1 MARPANNLDS
11 VLPVLTDISSSP
23 WTRCFVYSL
32 PQQNRVA
39 AGGGDPSRRRQLSC
53 APQSARSGAGS
64 LQEAQKAISLLRIQP
79 KPVPDEVR
87 FKPPPPPS
95 GPQGVRGQTAGGPL
109 GAKAEANGRWSSAA
123 AAFPPQP
130 IQGSQAALGVSQ
142 PQGKSW
148 EAHTRDQYSQQQQ
161 QPRPPAAD
169 AGPPPSAAPAS
180 ARPAQQAAG
189 HWADDN
195 DDDFLVDLE
204 ALDEMV
210 AQHVMNRSSSSLSS
224 SSPAR
229 QHPEPQPLAGG
240 WERGRAGQGPP
251 GNATAPRATMP
262 LRNISNEVVHLSNG
276 PPEDTR
282 RKLHQL
288 NEELLQVS
296 NRLLDKEDLNV
307 GAQEEQRLVAKRKQ
321 LRAEKARLEGL
332 AAGAAPPLVRPPPPT
347 SGSQPGSCGPPPLG
361 RGLREPEGWGGP
373 WQAEAPSIA
382 LPGWQPQLR
391 AAAPAPS
398 QGQFHSGSSG
408 PLTFPALGGGRPP
421 PEWQPQDRPPF
432 PPQELPR
439 HSGPGEWSGFSAFSG
454 PDLQRLLDS
463 EGMPLPDPT
472 LRSAAAGVQEDVEC
486 ERVDGEQHRQWGRE
500 SFPWSQQLRRLNRQ
514 VFGNHRFRPRQLQVI
529 NATIQGE
536 DVFVLMPTGGGK
548 SLCYQLPA
556 VFNDGVTVCIS
567 PLVSLIQDQLLHL
580 REAAVECAQLSS
592 SQDYEEQRAVIQ
604 DLRSGMP
611 SIRILFVTP
620 EKVAKS
626 DALMRVLDDLHQRSL
641 LARVVVD
648 EAHCVSQWGHDFR
661 PDYKGLSVFK
671 RRYPSVPL
679 IALTATATP
688 RVQHDVVQQLAIPR
702 CLVFKSS
709 FNRPN
714 LRYRVV
720 KKRTGTAKAK
730 GGGQGGHQAAPSLQG
745 CLADMEKLLLEEFS
759 DSHGRVQS
767 GIIYCLSRNDCEKV
781 ASQLNGLRQKNGQR
795 LAVHHYHANMDQMQR
810 EEVQLKW
817 SRDVYQIICA
827 TIAFGMGINKP
838 DVRFV
843 IHYSLPKSLEGYHQ
857 ETGRAGRDG
866 KEATCVLF
874 YSYGDVQRT
883 RHMLKQSA
891 EENGTPPDVVE
902 HNMETLHAM
911 VNYAEEKVE
920 CRRSLLLVH
929 FGETGWD
936 ASLCKGTCDNCHNL
950 GSNTDIERTDMKNYA
965 LEVASLVVAMGQ
977 RHAIGLVVDVF
988 RGANTAPIRKHRFNM
1003 LPGHGAGSDLTKG
1016 DAERLVRKM
1025 VIQGIL
1031 WEDSQ
1036 RLDNAYAS
1044 VVSNVRVRPEK
1055 VREVEQ
1061 GKLQVVLASV
1071 KRKAAPRQRPQADDA
1086 AATGGNR
1093 DIDEGWDWRQ
1103 EMEDCLP
1110 ENGGERRHQMAMEL
1124 LSQWR
1129 VAISQQRGCQP
1140 SSIFHTSTLE
1150 RICVRMPQTLA
1161 DLEAIQGVSASKC
1174 KAHGARVLELL
1185 RQVEK
1190 HIEGQDAGAIP
1201 LDQEVQFDGRLH
1213 SSSGKPQQQPAHQHV
1228 PGIDSDEDEDAA
1240 ELAWLAE
1247 PHLSLRRKHPGPAGG
1262 LGGGAAA
1269 AKRFRPM
1276 GGTTTE
1282 PNFQQY
1288 AYKHGSQSAAA
1299 GQPQAAAEGGWQ
1311 TKNSTVT
1318 RSQFFVVQQN

>member
-843 IHYSLPKSLEGYHQ
+843 VHESMSKSLENYYQ
-857 ETGRAGRDG
+857 ESGRAGRDG
-866 KEATCVLF
+866 KPARCLLLYRFADIPRQAALVSLEPRWRDNLPQAMAFCC
-874 YSYGDVQRT
+874 
-883 RHMLKQSA
+883 SA
-891 EENGTPPDVVE
+891 GPG
-902 HNMETLHAM
+902 A
-911 VNYAEEKVE
+911 
-920 CRRSLLLVH
+920 CRRAVLAMHFNEAPPECHGMCDLCANRLPGGEGSRPQEKDATELGKSILRTLAAQQQAQKKCTLIQLIDRWRSNKQGGEAKLAKSISREEAERVVARLMLESYLEFEFGYTAYATTAYLVCSGTCSLLLS
-929 FGETGWD
+929 GKRKLMLPPEPEG
-936 ASLCKGTCDNCHNL
+936 NL
-950 GSNTDIERTDMKNYA
+950 EEAEQESPLLLA
-965 LEVASLVVAMGQ
+965 LDRIRVRVAAE
-977 RHAIGLVVDVF
+977 
-988 RGANTAPIRKHRFNM
+988 ANTVVESV
-1003 LPGHGAGSDLTKG
+1003 LPPAAL
-1016 DAERLVRKM
+1016 RL
-1025 VIQGIL
+1025 
-1031 WEDSQ
+1031 
-1036 RLDNAYAS
+1036 
-1044 VVSNVRVRPEK
+1044 
-1055 VREVEQ
+1055 
-1061 GKLQVVLASV
+1061 LQ
-1071 KRKAAPRQRPQADDA
+1071 
-1086 AATGGNR
+1086 
-1093 DIDEGWDWRQ
+1093 
-1103 EMEDCLP
+1103 
-1110 ENGGERRHQMAMEL
+1110 
-1124 LSQWR
+1124 
-1129 VAISQQRGCQP
+1129 QQQP
-1140 SSIFHTSTLE
+1140 SSME
-1150 RICVRMPQTLA
+1150 QLA
-1161 DLEAIQGVSASKC
+1161 TILSEHKASLIGAEVLEAIKRHSKP
-1174 KAHGARVLELL
+1174 GG
-1185 RQVEK
+1185 
-1190 HIEGQDAGAIP
+1190 IGGQD
-1201 LDQEVQFDGRLH
+1201 QEWRKEVGGEEEKEEFMVSRA
-1213 SSSGKPQQQPAHQHV
+1213 KPK
-1228 PGIDSDEDEDAA
+1228 
-1240 ELAWLAE
+1240 
-1247 PHLSLRRKHPGPAGG
+1247 RRRVA
-1262 LGGGAAA
+1262 
-1269 AKRFRPM
+1269 
-1276 GGTTTE
+1276 
-1282 PNFQQY
+1282 
-1288 AYKHGSQSAAA
+1288 
-1299 GQPQAAAEGGWQ
+1299 
-1311 TKNSTVT
+1311 TKKK
-1318 RSQFFVVQQN
+1318 